1 MNLEDLSDAER
12 SRIRDSSLQLA
23 RLAWQYTTPLVI
35 ASEGDSDQQINTA
48 SGFVIELNGKTYL
61 GTAAHVIES
70 YRKRLERS
78 RYTYVQ
84 AAALG
89 IDAADRIAYCNPET
103 DVAFVDLTDLDIERT
118 ESLVY
123 RPLGAWPPAP
133 PAPGDGIQ
141 FCGFPK
147 AFRAFPETGEID
159 FGELPGFGTVTAA
172 GANYCTCKIE
182 RDEVVGF
189 GASLELPPATVFGG
203 MSGGPVLQ
211 FGNLAYPIV
220 GLVSA
225 VSESFDII
233 RFATLENLP
242 TLGS

>member
-1 MNLEDLSDAER
+1 MNWESLPDAER

-23 RLAWQYTTPLVI
+23 RLAWQYTTPVII
-35 ASEGDSDQQINTA
+35 ASEGDSDQEINTA
-48 SGFVIELNGKTYL
+48 SGFVIELDGKTYL

-78 RYTYVQ
+78 RYTYIQ

-89 IDAADRIAYCNPET
+89 IDAVDRIAYCSVDT
-103 DVAFVDLTDLDIERT
+103 DVAFVDLTGLDIERT

-123 RPLGAWPPAP
+123 RPLGAWPPAR

-147 AFRAFPETGEID
+147 AFRVFLDAGEID
-159 FGELPGFGTVTAA
+159 FGELPGFGAVTTA

-182 RDEVVGF
+182 RDDVIGL
-189 GASLELPPATVFGG
+189 GASLELPPATAFGG
-203 MSGGPVLQ
+203 LSGGPVLQ

-220 GLVSA
+220 GLISD

-233 RFATLENLP
+233 RFATLENVP
-242 TLGS
+242 TFGS